1 MSSMMLL
8 DFLAET
14 RIEEAIAQ
22 GMLDNLPGAGRPLV
36 LADDRLVPEGLR
48 AAYRILMNAHC
59 APPEVDA
66 RRELAALVASL
77 ATLDD
82 DVARRRALAKVAL
95 LEASLEASGSR
106 RNRRS
111 TAFARR
117 PGRLGKGT
125 LES

>member
-1 MSSMMLL
+1 MSGLMLL
-8 DFLAET
+8 DFLAEA

-36 LADDRLVPEGLR
+36 LADYRLVPEGLR

-66 RRELAALVASL
+66 RREVAALVASL
-77 ATLDD
+77 APLDD
-82 DVARRRALAKVAL
+82 DAARRRTLAKVAL
-95 LEASLEASGSR
+95 LEARLEANGWR

-111 TAFARR
+111 TAFAGR
-117 PGRLGKGT
+117 PGRRGKGAPG
-125 LES
+125 L